1 MPILGWQEALLDCIV
16 NYNNIKKETNE
27 QESFNVD

>member
-16 NYNNIKKETNE
+16 NYNNIKKTNE